1 MCVLQIRVQGKF
13 KEVVISQ
20 GWSSGK
26 TQQKCMD
33 LGISTTYLLTEE
45 GESPVSYMWQF
56 FVFEKGTSYIHTLSL
71 SLSLYIYIYIPE
83 ERD

>member
-1 MCVLQIRVQGKF
+1 MRVQGKF

-33 LGISTTYLLTEE
+33 LGISTTYLLTQE
-45 GESPVSYMWQF
+45 GESLVSYMWQY
-56 FVFEKGTSYIHTLSL
+56 FVFEKGASEIYTQVYI
-71 SLSLYIYIYIPE
+71 
-83 ERD
+83 